1 MQLLSLPSAWHITDP
16 SNCSLLQDA
25 TCLIAR
31 NLVKRAHQLASI
43 QRETSGLA
51 DIFEHVRSN
60 IPADIAVPPVVGGPG
75 SGGSKIRKG
84 FPRDK
89 IWVHALMNT

>member
-1 MQLLSLPSAWHITDP
+1 MF
-16 SNCSLLQDA
+16 CSLLQDV
-25 TCLIAR
+25 TCLNAR
-31 NLVKRAHQLASI
+31 NPAKRTHQLASI
-43 QRETSGLA
+43 QRETTDLA
-51 DIFEHVRSN
+51 EVFELMRN
-60 IPADIAVPPVVGGPG
+60 GIPVDIAVPPVVGGPG